1 MWLCS
6 WMNGIPQG
14 VRKTMRLCS
23 WMGGHKIAPCIFRTP
38 HIPGGRIPQR
48 ARKAMWLCLLIS
60 LFPALL
66 VASTEEDKQTDF
78 QPFETRDQNLFNLIH
93 GQALPTNA
101 RLNKKSQD
109 LWSSS
114 LVITNALNIQ
124 SNTEE
129 NIYLDYEAYR
139 FNFSY
144 QYGLDDKWN
153 LKLDVPLI
161 YQSGGFFDSAIDSW
175 HEFFGLHRADRPFVE
190 HNQYDIQYAYQS
202 QTLVDLN
209 EASTTLGDIQL
220 AIARSLIENSS
231 TTMSL
236 WASLKLPTG
245 NEDKLTSN
253 GATDLSAWLALNQQ
267 LSENWV
273 INLNTGA
280 VVLGSNNYKN
290 IPLSDYALYGH
301 IMLGWLV
308 TDNINLKL
316 QLQGHTSYYEQSQLP
331 ILGDTYFL
339 TFGGTITLN
348 QCNQLD
354 FAVSEGIKV
363 DTSPD
368 ASFLISWRS
377 YTSGC

>member
-1 MWLCS
+1 
-6 WMNGIPQG
+6 MNGIPQG
-14 VRKTMRLCS
+14 
-23 WMGGHKIAPCIFRTP
+23 
-38 HIPGGRIPQR
+38 
-48 ARKAMWLCLLIS
+48 ARKAVWLCLLIS
-60 LFPALL
+60 LFPAHLI
-66 VASTEEDKQTDF
+66 ASTENDNQADF

-101 RLNKKSQD
+101 RLNSQSQG

-114 LVITNALNIQ
+114 LAITNTLNIQ
-124 SNTEE
+124 SNNNED
-129 NIYLDYEAYR
+129 IYLDFEAYR

-144 QYGLDDKWN
+144 QYGLNDKWN

-175 HEFFGLHRADRPFVE
+175 HEFWGLPRANRPLVE
-190 HNQYDIQYAYQS
+190 DNQYDIQYAYQS

-209 EASTTLGDIQL
+209 ESSTTLGDIQL
-220 AIARSLIENSS
+220 AIARSLIENNS

-236 WASLKLPTG
+236 WASVKLPTG

-280 VVLGSNNYKN
+280 VILGSNNYKN

-316 QLQGHTSYYEQSQLP
+316 QLQGHSSYYEQSQLA
-331 ILGDTYFL
+331 ILGNTYFL
-339 TFGGTITLN
+339 TFGGTLTLN

-354 FAVSEGIKV
+354 FALSEDIKV
-363 DTSPD
+363 EASPD
-368 ASFLISWRS
+368 ASFISS
-377 YTSGC
+377 LSAKSS

>member
-1 MWLCS
+1 MRNTTTKDGGS
-6 WMNGIPQG
+6 AQG
-14 VRKTMRLCS
+14 TRKVI
-23 WMGGHKIAPCIFRTP
+23 G
-38 HIPGGRIPQR
+38 
-48 ARKAMWLCLLIS
+48 LCLFTLTCF
-60 LFPALL
+60 LTYPAHLA
-66 VASTEEDKQTDF
+66 ASTEYDNQAEF

-101 RLNKKSQD
+101 RLNKKSQS

-114 LVITNALNIQ
+114 LVITNALNIE
-124 SNTEE
+124 SSTDE

-139 FNFSY
+139 FNLSY
-144 QYGLDDKWN
+144 QYGLIDRWS

-161 YQSGGFFDSAIDSW
+161 YQSGGIFDSAIDSW
-175 HEFFGLHRADRPFVE
+175 HEFWGLPRADRPYVE
-190 HNQYDIQYAYQS
+190 NNQYEIQYTYQS
-202 QTLVDLN
+202 QTPVNLN
-209 EASTTLGDIQL
+209 ETSTTLGDIQI

-236 WASLKLPTG
+236 WASVKLPTG
-245 NEDKLTSN
+245 NKDKLTSN

-273 INLNTGA
+273 MNLNTGA
-280 VVLGSNNYKN
+280 VILGTDNYKN

-301 IMLGWLV
+301 AMLGWSV
-308 TDNINLKL
+308 SDNINLKL
-316 QLQGHTSYYEQSQLP
+316 QLQGHTSYYEQSQLI
-331 ILGDTYFL
+331 ILGNTYFL
-339 TFGGTITLN
+339 TFGGTLSIN

-354 FAVSEGIKV
+354 FAVSEDIKV
-363 DTSPD
+363 DASPD

>member
-1 MWLCS
+1 
-6 WMNGIPQG
+6 
-14 VRKTMRLCS
+14 
-23 WMGGHKIAPCIFRTP
+23 
-38 HIPGGRIPQR
+38 
-48 ARKAMWLCLLIS
+48 MWLCLLIS

-101 RLNKKSQD
+101 QLNKKSQG

-124 SNTEE
+124 SNTDE

-144 QYGLDDKWN
+144 QYGLNDKWN

-161 YQSGGFFDSAIDSW
+161 YQSGGFFDSAIDNW
-175 HEFFGLHRADRPFVE
+175 HEFFGLPRADRPFVE

-209 EASTTLGDIQL
+209 EASTNLGDIQL
-220 AIARSLIENSS
+220 AIARSLIENSG

-236 WASLKLPTG
+236 WASVKLPTG

-301 IMLGWLV
+301 IMLGWLA
-308 TDNINLKL
+308 TDYINLKL
-316 QLQGHTSYYEQSQLP
+316 QLQGHTSYFDQSRLP
-331 ILGDTYFL
+331 ILGNTYFL
-339 TFGGTITLN
+339 TFGGTVTLN

-354 FAVSEGIKV
+354 FAMSEDIKV
-363 DTSPD
+363 DASPD
-368 ASFLISWRS
+368 ASFIISWRH
-377 YTSGC
+377 TSDC

>member
-1 MWLCS
+1 
-6 WMNGIPQG
+6 MNGQIF
-14 VRKTMRLCS
+14 CS
-23 WMGGHKIAPCIFRTP
+23 SAHRFAAPALPYYRPSMDICNTCTST
-38 HIPGGRIPQR
+38 IPGGRIPQG
-48 ARKAMWLCLLIS
+48 ARKAVWLCLLIS
-60 LFPALL
+60 LFPAHL
-66 VASTEEDKQTDF
+66 VASTENDNQADF

-93 GQALPTNA
+93 GQSLPTNA
-101 RLNKKSQD
+101 RLNSQSQG

-114 LVITNALNIQ
+114 LVITNTLNIQ
-124 SNTEE
+124 SSNNEE
-129 NIYLDYEAYR
+129 IYLDYEAYR

-144 QYGLDDKWN
+144 QYGLNDKWN

-175 HEFFGLHRADRPFVE
+175 HEFWGLPRANRPLVE

-209 EASTTLGDIQL
+209 ESSTTLGDIQL

-236 WASLKLPTG
+236 WASVKLPTG

-267 LSENWV
+267 LSKDWV
-273 INLNTGA
+273 VNLNTGA
-280 VVLGSNNYKN
+280 VVLGTDNYKN

-308 TDNINLKL
+308 TDTINLKL
-316 QLQGHTSYYEQSQLP
+316 QLQGHSSYYQQSQLA
-331 ILGDTYFL
+331 ILGNSYFL
-339 TFGGTITLN
+339 TFGGTISLN

-354 FAVSEGIKV
+354 FAMSEDIKV
-363 DTSPD
+363 DASPD
-368 ASFLISWRS
+368 TSLIISWRS